1 MSSRGTFSV
10 DRDIFRHRLF
20 NDSAPFSRLEAWLWL
35 IAEAAYKPRSVRIAG
50 KTYDLE
56 RGQLAVSTRYLA
68 EAWRWPQTS
77 VRRFLDTLKAAQE
90 RLTSGSKTGSHD
102 GPMIGS
108 QSGSGVTIITI
119 YNYNKYQPEAKRTG
133 SPSGTHDD
141 TQSGSSHFGNTAEN
155 RLKSKEQITERKIG
169 GASAPADDLPNFVA
183 PERPAGK
190 SYVFEGN
197 TVRLTKDSFDKWRA
211 SYKAIPD
218 LRAELQAADD
228 YYTEN
233 PPRDGKWFFPVS
245 RWLAKANADA
255 VERKEQANYG
265 VTWQ

>member
-20 NDSAPFSRLEAWLWL
+20 DDGAPFSRLEAWLWL

-68 EAWRWPQTS
+68 EAWRWKHGA
-77 VRRFLDTLKAAQE
+77 VRRFLDALRQAQD
-90 RLTSGSKTGSHD
+90 RHTTGTENDTPD
-102 GPMIGS
+102 GPMIGTH
-108 QSGSGVTIITI
+108 SGTGITI
-119 YNYNKYQPEAKRTG
+119 LTICNYDKYQPDAKRTG
-133 SPSGTHDD
+133 TPSDTRSDEQSGT
-141 TQSGSSHFGNTAEN
+141 SHFGNTPEN
-155 RLKSKEQITERKIG
+155 RHKGKEQITERKIG
-169 GASAPADDLPNFVA
+169 GASAPADELPNFVA